1 MWLKVLSRQNPIHLI
16 KCAKIWLHQK
26 TKESE
31 MLFSMFSKKRKF
43 STSLEN
49 FRICG
54 NIAPDYE
61 IYEAL
66 VFILIR
72 FRNFPHHGLD
82 VCAEHTTI
90 NILNILDK
98 YFMRIRLFLFSKSGT
113 ICIAGRFWRIENS
126 FVGSSDLFSIW
137 KPLIKNLELS
147 EMGSQD
153 QNRLN
158 IAEQK
163 ITWD

>member
-1 MWLKVLSRQNPIHLI
+1 M
-16 KCAKIWLHQK
+16 KCYFLCFQK
-26 TKESE
+26 
-31 MLFSMFSKKRKF
+31 RG
-43 STSLEN
+43 SLAPRL
-49 FRICG
+49 RILG
-54 NIAPDYE
+54 FVETLLQITRVYK
-61 IYEAL
+61 AL

-82 VCAEHTTI
+82 VCAEYITTI

-98 YFMRIRLFLFSKSGT
+98 YFMRIRLSLFSKSGT